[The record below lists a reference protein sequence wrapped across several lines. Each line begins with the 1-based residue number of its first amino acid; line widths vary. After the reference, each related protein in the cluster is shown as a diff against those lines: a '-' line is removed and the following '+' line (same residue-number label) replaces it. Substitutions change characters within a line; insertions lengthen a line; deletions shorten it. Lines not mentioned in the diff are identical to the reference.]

1 MHFHFHPEGS
11 PHLKGYKISSDKSC
25 NVESVLRKT
34 ANDLA
39 ESQSKIQDLNSQLQ
53 LSEIKLQSSEEQLRK
68 SKLNLKRTKSRE
80 VYTKEQ
86 LAKLEEN
93 TKEPV
98 EKTTKDT
105 SDATIQNLRSLL
117 KEKDKIISDL
127 QINLD
132 YVENIIKDI
141 DQTERVVNCYDEISR
156 RYSTSVKTCIYEL
169 LQHNVSVSNIPAVIE
184 CVLNLVNVK
193 PNRLPS
199 RSTIIDMNLQRLFV
213 SKTCCRGLF

>member
-1 MHFHFHPEGS
+1 
-11 PHLKGYKISSDKSC
+11 
-25 NVESVLRKT
+25 
-34 ANDLA
+34 
-39 ESQSKIQDLNSQLQ
+39 
-53 LSEIKLQSSEEQLRK
+53 
-68 SKLNLKRTKSRE
+68 

-117 KEKDKIISDL
+117 KEKDKILSDL

-141 DQTERVVNCYDEISR
+141 DQTERVVKFLR
-156 RYSTSVKTCIYEL
+156 QTQPL
-169 LQHNVSVSNIPAVIE
+169 
-184 CVLNLVNVK
+184 
-193 PNRLPS
+193 
-199 RSTIIDMNLQRLFV
+199 
-213 SKTCCRGLF
+213 